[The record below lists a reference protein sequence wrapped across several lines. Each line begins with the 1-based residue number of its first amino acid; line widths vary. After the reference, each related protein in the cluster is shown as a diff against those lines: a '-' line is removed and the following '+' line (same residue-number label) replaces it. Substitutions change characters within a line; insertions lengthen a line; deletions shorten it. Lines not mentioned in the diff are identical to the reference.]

1 MTYSDSL
8 LGYGQSRFIEVF
20 FRGFKNNTYGYS
32 SAKAPATITVFG
44 ATTGRLSIMQPSQQ
58 KTTVAVSK
66 SVVTIFLDI
75 PLDKDTG
82 KPLQADVD
90 EYQSD
95 ELATAYWDREHQ
107 VLVTKEMLK
116 DTIEFDDSVDDSQVA
131 YQSA

>member
-8 LGYGQSRFIEVF
+8 RGYGQSRFIEVF

-44 ATTGRLSIMQPSQQ
+44 ATTGRLSIMHPSQQ

-75 PLDKDTG
+75 
-82 KPLQADVD
+82 ADAEVV
-90 EYQSD
+90 EYESD
-95 ELATAYWDREHQ
+95 DLSTAYWDRESQ
-107 VLVTKEMLK
+107 ELITIDQLKELISADDEVNDSLVHYA
-116 DTIEFDDSVDDSQVA
+116 S
-131 YQSA
+131 